1 MPTFIFSCTST
12 LIASYLSR
20 SICCYREMPR
30 IVMRSLN
37 KAQASLWLKSSSPLT
52 LHFPLYVTLSLE
64 KCLIRLVRQHH
75 IFCVNLFQLFTE
87 AVWSTHRGKCQNPRL
102 HVFVFFSFYDRIIW
116 SVGNIPFVFW
126 VIYTHFFPICSLTY
140 FGKYWDLYY
149 NLKKNKKQRVEP
161 WTEFPL

>member
-52 LHFPLYVTLSLE
+52 LYFPLYVTLSLE

-126 VIYTHFFPICSLTY
+126 VIYTHFFP
-140 FGKYWDLYY
+140 KMQPDLFWQI
-149 NLKKNKKQRVEP
+149 LGSILELEKNKKQRVEP